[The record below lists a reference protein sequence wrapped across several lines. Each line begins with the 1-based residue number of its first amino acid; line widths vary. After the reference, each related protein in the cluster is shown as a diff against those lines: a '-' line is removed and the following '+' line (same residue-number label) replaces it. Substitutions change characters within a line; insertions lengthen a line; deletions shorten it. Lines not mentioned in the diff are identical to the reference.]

1 MKKVEEKKTNYGL
14 KNEKAIIS
22 FLDKNIAK
30 NFALKE
36 GTLGVAE

>member
-30 NFALKE
+30 KFSTQKE
-36 GTLGVAE
+36 GT